1 MGCGFSKQ
9 DVTTLA
15 SEQSDQ
21 GAIDLTDIHAELT
34 PQELDEI
41 PTYSA
46 VSGVF
51 RPLSEGLGIGHSAS
65 EMSLQDSLHSMVKG
79 AGLKISLRGSVS
91 PLTEQSISD
100 HQVKLKAFLRTC
112 ENAPGSL
119 KKAVKVQAKRDNDWL
134 RHEILVALPSPMHV
148 LAEEKVCHVA
158 CRLEGAESPS
168 SSSSSLSQ

>member
-79 AGLKISLRGSVS
+79 GSVS